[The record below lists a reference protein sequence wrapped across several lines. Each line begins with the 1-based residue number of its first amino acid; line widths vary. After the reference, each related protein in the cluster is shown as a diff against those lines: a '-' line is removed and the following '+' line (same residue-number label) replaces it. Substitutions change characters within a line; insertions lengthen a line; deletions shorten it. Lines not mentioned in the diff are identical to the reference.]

1 MFFCFSCNSS
11 KKSSHLW
18 ESGSVALQIWVLLA
32 SASPSH
38 THSVTLGLHPYM
50 FICMSDAQLNTKP
63 KRLPKIITVTFFEP
77 PFLSQLWPTS
87 VRSLPIGDTE
97 VTGSFSNAFAALKMN
112 DRLLLLMCCSRHNAD
127 AHSLCSQRGR
137 NMVSC
142 NYWFY
147 IVVRTLNCSLKPLW
161 PLSSSAETQH
171 FQH

>member
-38 THSVTLGLHPYM
+38 THSVTLGLHPHM

-77 PFLSQLWPTS
+77 PFLSRLWPTS
-87 VRSLPIGDTE
+87 VRSLPIRDTE

-112 DRLLLLMCCSRHNAD
+112 DRLLLLMCCSRHTMQMHTAFAPREGEIWSAAIID
-127 AHSLCSQRGR
+127 S
-137 NMVSC
+137 
-142 NYWFY
+142 
-147 IVVRTLNCSLKPLW
+147 TL
-161 PLSSSAETQH
+161 LSGL
-171 FQH
+171 